1 MGDRRPPRHD
11 RSRMPEPQM
20 TQIEH
25 AVRATTTKGND
36 RVATI
41 LVAAKDVLVTQG
53 FANLSYRNIAKGA
66 GIAVGNVNYYYPSKD
81 ALMVDLAHHIF
92 DQWDHRFRKRMPA
105 KLKDDR
111 EIFRFSVEFM
121 ISENKRDRTVNLLME
136 MWAMANHSPSV
147 SKMLGAF
154 YEKMRTWISEMIE
167 RVRPDLSRDNRDL
180 RAALITAQI
189 EGLMILIGP
198 KRVRY
203 DELAGLERAAVAQIQ
218 RLAFGD

>member
-1 MGDRRPPRHD
+1 
-11 RSRMPEPQM
+11 M
-20 TQIEH
+20 TQVDH
-25 AVRATTTKGND
+25 AARASTTKGND

-41 LVAAKDVLVTQG
+41 LAAAKDILVTQG
-53 FANLSYRNIAKGA
+53 FPNLSYRNIAKGA
-66 GIAVGNVNYYYPSKD
+66 GIAVGNVNYYYASKD
-81 ALMVDLAHHIF
+81 DLMIDLAHYIF
-92 DQWDHRFRKRMPA
+92 DQWDHRFRKRVPA
-105 KLKDDR
+105 KLKDGR

-154 YEKMRTWISEMIE
+154 YEKMRTWIGEMIE
-167 RVRPDLSRDNRDL
+167 RVRPDLSKDSRDL

-203 DELAGLERAAVAQIQ
+203 GELAGLERAAVLQIE
-218 RLAFGD
+218 RLAFSD